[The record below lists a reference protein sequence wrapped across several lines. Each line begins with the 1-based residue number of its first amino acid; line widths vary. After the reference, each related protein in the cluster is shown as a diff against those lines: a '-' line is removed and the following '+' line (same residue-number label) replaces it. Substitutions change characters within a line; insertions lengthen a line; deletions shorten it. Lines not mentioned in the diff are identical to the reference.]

1 MPTDVLSVRA
11 IIRKHTSTPM
21 PLTLR
26 NAGALLRAVVV
37 TSTLLVAVVVRALLR
52 RLARAPTATQKL
64 AAVWNGATEIMLDVP
79 RALPPRAAAG
89 ADARVVLV
97 PERALAAAARAWG
110 ARARA
115 ATTPLPAALSSA
127 AVVFALTAFD
137 PPGETRT
144 LAENTRANGALAA
157 ELARLAPR
165 PAAAWRSFGVNVDEA
180 WREDGFCVA
189 FADGGAS
196 VARARAAVVALAA
209 RHGQGAIFEYTT
221 GEDGATMR
229 ATVPVL
235 AGRNA
240 AAGPERMVRLELPE
254 APPTPALAALIAR
267 AWAGP
272 AAFPSDADAP
282 SVSPEMILAGARAL
296 AARLDELRAQ
306 GRQLEAECDAER
318 MQQLAQQ
325 LARLAESGDESSA
338 EAARLAATLDG
349 LFLAGD
355 GDDPRYNMVH

>member
-1 MPTDVLSVRA
+1 MRA

-26 NAGALLRAVVV
+26 NASAILRAVVV

-52 RLARAPTATQKL
+52 RLVRAPTSTQKL
-64 AAVWNGATEIMLDVP
+64 AAVWNGATEVMLDVP

-89 ADARVVLV
+89 SDARVVLV
-97 PERALAAAARAWG
+97 PEKALAAAANAWG
-110 ARARA
+110 ARVDA

-144 LAENTRANGALAA
+144 LAENARANGALAA

-165 PAAAWRSFGVNVDEA
+165 PSAAWRCFGVNVDEA

-189 FADGGAS
+189 FADGGV
-196 VARARAAVVALAA
+196 VARAREAVVALAA

-221 GEDGATMR
+221 GEDGATLWR

-235 AGRNA
+235 AGRDV

-254 APPTPALAALIAR
+254 APPTPALDALIAR

-355 GDDPRYNMVH
+355 SDDPRYNMVH